1 MSVDFFVVFLSLYTY
16 LCNRKQIIN
25 FHFQKFNR
33 QLIMNTL
40 KQINQ
45 FLDNQPI
52 AMVGVSRNPKKFGYT
67 AFRELK
73 EKGMKIIPVNPE
85 ADEIMGEKSYHNV
98 TALPEEVKG
107 IIIMTKK
114 DKTASVVKE
123 AVARGIKEIWIQQ
136 MADSKEALS
145 ELKGSDINFITG
157 ECILMHYKPHSIH
170 KFHGNLKRFFRMF
183 PK

>member
-1 MSVDFFVVFLSLYTY
+1 M
-16 LCNRKQIIN
+16 I
-25 FHFQKFNR
+25 
-33 QLIMNTL
+33 TL

-52 AMVGVSRNPKKFGYT
+52 AMVGVSRNPKKFGYA

-85 ADEIMGEKSYHNV
+85 ADEIMGEKSYRNV
-98 TALPEEVKG
+98 TSLPEDVRG
-107 IIIMTKK
+107 IIVMTKK
-114 DKTASVVKE
+114 DKTAAVVKE
-123 AVARGIKEIWIQQ
+123 AVAKGIKEIWIQQ
-136 MADSKEALS
+136 MADSKEAIS
-145 ELKGSDINFITG
+145 QLKGSDINYITG

-170 KFHGNLKRFFRMF
+170 KFHGNLKKFFRMF

>member
-1 MSVDFFVVFLSLYTY
+1 
-16 LCNRKQIIN
+16 
-25 FHFQKFNR
+25 
-33 QLIMNTL
+33 MNTL

-52 AMVGVSRNPKKFGYT
+52 AMVGVSRNPKKFGYA

-85 ADEIMGEKSYHNV
+85 ADEIMGEKSYRNV
-98 TALPEEVKG
+98 TALPDDVRG
-107 IIIMTKK
+107 IIVITKK
-114 DKTASVVKE
+114 DKTASVVQE
-123 AVARGIKEIWIQQ
+123 AMAKGIKEIWIQQ
-136 MADSKEALS
+136 MADTKEALS
-145 ELKGSDINFITG
+145 VLKDSDINYITG

-170 KFHGNLKRFFRMF
+170 KFHANLKKFFRMF